1 MEEDLNKLKVIKRR
15 KRSIVR
21 SIVKSDIPN
30 FKSIYAKIL
39 YLELEKRKPSTDFE
53 ISLEELKHILM
64 VPNLAYVYSHL
75 RLRVLDSI
83 MKEFN
88 EVNSPLQFSYE
99 IVRKDEK
106 DIVKFQIKYI

>member
-1 MEEDLNKLKVIKRR
+1 MEADLNKLKVIKRR
-15 KRSIVR
+15 RKSIVR
-21 SIVKSDIPN
+21 SNTPN
-30 FKSIYAKIL
+30 FNSVYAKIL

-88 EVNSPLQFSYE
+88 EVNSPIEFSYE
-99 IVRKDEK
+99 IVRENEK
-106 DIVKFQIKYI
+106 DIVKFKIKYI

>member
-15 KRSIVR
+15 RKSIVR
-21 SIVKSDIPN
+21 SNMPN
-30 FKSIYAKIL
+30 FKSVYAKIL

-53 ISLEELKHILM
+53 VSLEELKHILM

-88 EVNSPLQFSYE
+88 EINSPIEFSYE
-99 IVRKDEK
+99 IVRENEK
-106 DIVKFQIKYI
+106 DIVKFKIKYI

>member
-15 KRSIVR
+15 RKSIVR
-21 SIVKSDIPN
+21 SNIPN
-30 FKSIYAKIL
+30 FNSVYAKIL
-39 YLELEKRKPSTDFE
+39 YLELEKRKPSTDLE

-99 IVRKDEK
+99 IVKKNEK
-106 DIVKFQIKYI
+106 DIVKFKTKYI